1 MQIIEKE
8 IADLKNELLA
18 MASHA
23 EGAIIKAI
31 KALLERDDKLA
42 ERVKSE
48 DYIIDEFEIRIDDIA
63 IFLLSQAPLAKDLR
77 FITTGMKIT
86 SDLER
91 IGDEA
96 AKIAKCTLALNK
108 EPDLKEYIDIPTM
121 AERATE
127 MLRDALDSFVLGDTE
142 KARGVQPKDALVNK
156 LNSQVHRELA
166 GYIAESPVNISRS
179 LSLMVVSKSLERVAD
194 HAKNIAEEAV
204 YLHEG
209 RDIRHGNDVLPNN

>member
-1 MQIIEKE
+1 MQVLEKE
-8 IADLKNELLA
+8 IADFKNELLA

-23 EGAIIKAI
+23 EGSIIRAI
-31 KALLERDDKLA
+31 KALLERDDHLA
-42 ERVKSE
+42 EQVKHD
-48 DYIIDEFEIRIDDIA
+48 DYIIDQFEIRIDDIG
-63 IFLLSQAPLAKDLR
+63 IHLLSQAPLGKDLR
-77 FITTGMKIT
+77 IIAAGMKINN
-86 SDLER
+86 DLER

-96 AKIAKCTLALNK
+96 SKIAKCTLALNK
-108 EPDLKEYIDIPTM
+108 EPDLKEYVDIPIM
-121 AERATE
+121 ADRATE
-127 MLRDALDSFVLGDTE
+127 MLRDALDSFVHGDTE

-166 GYIAESPVNISRS
+166 GYIAESPSNISRS

-209 RDIRHGNDVLPNN
+209 RDIRHGNELSFAS

>member
-8 IADLKNELLA
+8 LADFKNELLA

-31 KALLERDDKLA
+31 KALLERDDPLA
-42 ERVKSE
+42 ERVKHD
-48 DYIIDEFEIRIDDIA
+48 DYILDEFEIRIDDLA
-63 IFLLSQAPLAKDLR
+63 IFLLSHAPLAKDLR

-96 AKIAKCTLALNK
+96 AKIAKCTLTLNK
-108 EPDLKEYIDIPTM
+108 EPNLKEYVDIPTM
-121 AERATE
+121 AERAIE
-127 MLRDALDSFVLGDTE
+127 MLRDALDSFVQGDTG
-142 KARGVQPKDALVNK
+142 KARTVQPKDALVNK

-166 GYIAESPVNISRS
+166 GYIAESPVNISRA

-209 RDIRHGNDVLPNN
+209 RDIRHGNDTLQKN